1 MNKVGPKML
10 IFSKK
15 QIETF
20 QVLFLREYFRPHPIL
35 MNQQCWVLGSI
46 KIGSCYRARSQRWG
60 GGAFIQLVQNIH
72 YTYTEKYA
80 LYTLM
85 CTIYIYVL
93 YMHHCILVPHSG
105 PQKEFHGEIKLRKG
119 NLLPI
124 AQFPDC
130 TQCGLKQQACT
141 KSGWKQ
147 QARTLSG
154 QKH

>member
-1 MNKVGPKML
+1 MHYIP
-10 IFSKK
+10 
-15 QIETF
+15 
-20 QVLFLREYFRPHPIL
+20 
-35 MNQQCWVLGSI
+35 
-46 KIGSCYRARSQRWG
+46 SC
-60 GGAFIQLVQNIH
+60 VQF
-72 YTYTEKYA
+72 TYT
-80 LYTLM
+80 
-85 CTIYIYVL
+85 CCI
-93 YMHHCILVPHSG
+93 CILVPHSG